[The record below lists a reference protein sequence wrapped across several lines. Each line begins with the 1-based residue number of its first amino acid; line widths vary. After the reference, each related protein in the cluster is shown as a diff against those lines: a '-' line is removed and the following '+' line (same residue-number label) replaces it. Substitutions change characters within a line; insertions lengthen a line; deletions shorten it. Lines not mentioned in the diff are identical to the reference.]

1 MSESHLL
8 TPLDALHRELGAR
21 MAPFAGYEMPIQYP
35 TGILTEHLH
44 TRKSAGLFDVSHMGQ
59 ATVAGP
65 DAIAAMERLCP
76 CDLVGLKPGRQ
87 RYSLYTTESGGI
99 SDDFMIA
106 RIGEN
111 EFFLVVNAGC
121 KDADFAHVAANL
133 PAGATLTR
141 HEDRALLALQ
151 GPLAAAVFARFA
163 PASAAM
169 KFMDIADLEVAGI
182 GRVRATRSG
191 YTGEDGFEISV
202 PADKAE
208 ALARLLLAQPE
219 VAPIGLGARD
229 SLRLEAGLPLYGHD
243 IDATTSPV
251 AAGLTFAI
259 NKRRKMDWNFLGGLA
274 IRDELDNGP
283 TRRRVGIRLDGRAP
297 AREGAEIVSPD
308 GTKIGIVTYGGFSP
322 SLNAP
327 IAMGYVAAAFAQDG
341 AEIALIVRG
350 KPLPAHIAP
359 MPFVPNR
366 YFR

>member
-1 MSESHLL
+1 M
-8 TPLDALHRELGAR
+8 
-21 MAPFAGYEMPIQYP
+21 
-35 TGILTEHLH
+35 
-44 TRKSAGLFDVSHMGQ
+44 FDVSHMGQ
-59 ATVAGP
+59 GTVSGP

-87 RYSLYTTESGGI
+87 RYSLFTTASGGI

-111 EFFLVVNAGC
+111 AFFLVVNAGC
-121 KDADFAHVAANL
+121 KEADFAHVAANL
-133 PAGATLTR
+133 PAGTTLTR
-141 HEDRALLALQ
+141 HDDRALLALQ
-151 GPLAAAVFARFA
+151 GPLAAEVFARLA

-182 GRVRATRSG
+182 GKVRATRSG

-202 PADKAE
+202 PADRAQL
-208 ALARLLLAQPE
+208 LASLLLNEPE

-243 IDATTSPV
+243 ITTADTPIE
-251 AAGLTFAI
+251 AGLTFAI
-259 NKRRKMDWNFLGGLA
+259 NKRRKMDWNFLGGET
-274 IRDELDNGP
+274 IREELYNGP

-297 AREGAEIVSPD
+297 AREGAEIVSKD
-308 GTKIGIVTYGGFSP
+308 GEKIGIVTSGGFAP
-322 SLNAP
+322 SLEAP
-327 IAMGYVAAAFAQDG
+327 IAMGYVKSPFANDG
-341 AEIALIVRG
+341 TEIALIVRG
-350 KPLPAHIAP
+350 KPLPARVVP